1 MQPRRSR
8 PLILLLVVI
17 LGAFVIIILDTRG
30 YLYPINNA
38 LQSMFRP
45 INITLTEARGT
56 SVDFIQTARDFRTL
70 RQRNNELE
78 ALVERLTVE
87 NLQLAEVVLENE
99 QLRTFLEFA
108 QTNPTYDFR
117 GGQIIARVIS
127 EGSNPYSNTIRI
139 DLGETHGI
147 RQGMPVVTDRGLV
160 GRIVDVQ
167 AYTSTILLF
176 NDAYSSVNAMTQTS
190 RAPGV
195 LKGRTGQHPLLDLIP
210 PDIEVSVGEIV
221 ITSGLGSRFPK
232 GIVVGQVVELLQN
245 DNQAFQ
251 QAIVR
256 PTVDLDRLELVLVIT
271 SFPPVQTDEDTSI
284 IEEEAGQVMPTP
296 SPTE

>member
-8 PLILLLVVI
+8 PLIFLLVVI

-30 YLYPINNA
+30 YLNPVNDA
-38 LQSMFRP
+38 LRSIFRP
-45 INITLTEARGT
+45 INISLTEARRT
-56 SVDFIQTARDFRTL
+56 SIDIIQTARDFRTL
-70 RQRNNELE
+70 RQRNSELE
-78 ALVERLTVE
+78 GLVERLTVE
-87 NLQLAEVVLENE
+87 NLQLAEVVIENE
-99 QLRTFLEFA
+99 QLRTFLDFA
-108 QTNPTYDFR
+108 QINPTYDFR

-127 EGSNPYSNTIRI
+127 GGANPYSNTIEI
-139 DLGETHGI
+139 DLGGNHGI

-167 AYTSTILLF
+167 GYTSTILLF
-176 NDAYSSVNAMTQTS
+176 DDAYSSVNAMTQTS
-190 RAPGV
+190 RTPGV
-195 LKGRTGQHPLLDLIP
+195 LKGRTGQPPLLDLIP
-210 PDIEVSVGEIV
+210 PDVEVSVGEIV

-232 GIVVGQVVELLQN
+232 GIVVGQVIELLQN

-271 SFPPVQTDEDTSI
+271 SFPPAQA
-284 IEEEAGQVMPTP
+284 EEEIPLTEEDAGQVLPTPTP
-296 SPTE
+296 SE